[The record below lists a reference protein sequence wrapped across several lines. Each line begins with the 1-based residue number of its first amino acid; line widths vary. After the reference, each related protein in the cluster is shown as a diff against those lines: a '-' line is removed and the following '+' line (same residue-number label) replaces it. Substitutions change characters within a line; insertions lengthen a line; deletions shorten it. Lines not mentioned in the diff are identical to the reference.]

1 MIQFRWFKMTFFLL
15 LLQITATTGE
25 FHSLNR
31 DGDDVTLPPGNV
43 TDDKTRCDRTNWV
56 FRRSTE
62 LVKDGQILK
71 SSEDRLS
78 LTADCSLLIKKVTV
92 EDAGIYNCQQSYSG
106 QQDTLVYLSVV
117 NMIEQKDGEWVILS
131 CSVSAADR
139 CEYTV
144 KWLYEGEQEDIET
157 FPAECSLTVRFRTS
171 LFNQSSKYLDLFKC
185 EVTDG
190 YTHKKHLFDFSP
202 QSSDEKPGE
211 DATKPSTTP
220 PIRTTE
226 SSKTTG
232 TDSKRPAINVPGWWL
247 YVIAAIGSV
256 VLLIVVVMVI
266 RWKRTEGDKRKMAD
280 STGLSFSPAVALQSA
295 PETSLDTADPED
307 GVSYASVTYKK
318 SCRNAQVKKEEDE
331 GDEVTYSTVKASSSS
346 AGASTDPCT
355 IYAAVNKPNK
365 KEASVI

>member
-1 MIQFRWFKMTFFLL
+1 MGHFTRSKMSFFVTLVLL
-15 LLQITATTGE
+15 FTATTGE

-56 FRRSTE
+56 FRRSIE

-92 EDAGIYNCQQSYSG
+92 EDAGVYYCQQSYSG

-144 KWLYEGEQEDIET
+144 MWLYEGEQEDIET

-190 YTHKKHLFDFSP
+190 YTHKKHPFDFSP
-202 QSSDEKPGE
+202 QSSDEKAGE

-232 TDSKRPAINVPGWWL
+232 TDSTRPAINGPGWL
-247 YVIAAIGSV
+247 RFTIVSVGLAALIISVVAVNIWAKVKTAEGNKTQTDDDAVQNDDDENDGSV
-256 VLLIVVVMVI
+256 IY
-266 RWKRTEGDKRKMAD
+266 EN
-280 STGLSFSPAVALQSA
+280 TGGPAA
-295 PETSLDTADPED
+295 
-307 GVSYASVTYKK
+307 
-318 SCRNAQVKKEEDE
+318 
-331 GDEVTYSTVKASSSS
+331 TVR
-346 AGASTDPCT
+346 P
-355 IYAAVNKPNK
+355 
-365 KEASVI
+365 SVIDNF